1 MNIFNRNKGTRQRKT
16 QKEIFLAKIGN
27 DIMEYEAYKTDLIR
41 EIGNLEKKRADVAE
55 KTLFNALDLR
65 EDLDK
70 VAGLGDAVPLR
81 RSITPNSEPITDIAG
96 ALEQI
101 SNDKTIDI
109 PDFVKPLIKGFLA
122 NPANR
127 QKINEK
133 APDILAGLTNENVKA
148 GMSK

>member
-1 MNIFNRNKGTRQRKT
+1 
-16 QKEIFLAKIGN
+16 AKIGN

-55 KTLFNALDLR
+55 KTLFNALDLQ

-70 VAGLGDAVPLR
+70 VGLGDAVPLR

-109 PDFVKPLIKGFLA
+109 PDFIKPLIKGFLA

>member
-1 MNIFNRNKGTRQRKT
+1 MNFFNRNKASRQRKT

-55 KTLFNALDLR
+55 KTLFNALDLQ

-70 VAGLGDAVPLR
+70 VGLGDAVPLR
-81 RSITPNSEPITDIAG
+81 TPNSEPITDIAG

-127 QKINEK
+127 AKINEK
-133 APDILAGLTNENVKA
+133 APDILAGLTNENRHLVEK
-148 GMSK
+148 

>member
-55 KTLFNALDLR
+55 KTLFNALDLQ

-70 VAGLGDAVPLR
+70 VGLGDAVPLR
-81 RSITPNSEPITDIAG
+81 RSITSNSEPITDIAG

-109 PDFVKPLIKGFLA
+109 PDFIKPLIKGFLA

>member
-1 MNIFNRNKGTRQRKT
+1 MNFFNRNKASRQRKT

-55 KTLFNALDLR
+55 KTLFNALDLQ

-70 VAGLGDAVPLR
+70 VGLGDAVPLR
-81 RSITPNSEPITDIAG
+81 RSITSNSEPITDIAG

-109 PDFVKPLIKGFLA
+109 PDFIKPLIKGFLA

-127 QKINEK
+127 AKINEK
-133 APDILAGLTNENVKA
+133 APDILAGLTNENRHLVEK
-148 GMSK
+148 

>member
-55 KTLFNALDLR
+55 KTLFNALDLQ

-70 VAGLGDAVPLR
+70 VGLGDAVPLR

-109 PDFVKPLIKGFLA
+109 PDFIKPLIKGFLA

>member
-1 MNIFNRNKGTRQRKT
+1 MNIFNRNKATRQRKT

-55 KTLFNALDLR
+55 KTLFNALDLQ

-70 VAGLGDAVPLR
+70 VGLGDAVPLR

-109 PDFVKPLIKGFLA
+109 PDFIKPLIKGFLA

>member
-1 MNIFNRNKGTRQRKT
+1 MNFFNRNKGTRQRKT

-55 KTLFNALDLR
+55 KTLFNALDLQ

-70 VAGLGDAVPLR
+70 VGLGDAVPLR
-81 RSITPNSEPITDIAG
+81 RSITPNSEPITDIAS